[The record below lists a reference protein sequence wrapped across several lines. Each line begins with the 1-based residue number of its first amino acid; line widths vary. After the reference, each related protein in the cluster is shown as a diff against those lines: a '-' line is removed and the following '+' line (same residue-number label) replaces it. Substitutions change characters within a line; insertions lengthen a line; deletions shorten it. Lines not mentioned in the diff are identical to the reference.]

1 MGMIWR
7 IATPTREDREK
18 SDGTVYTWGD
28 FVSKIIHIVISRHQL
43 ATKIFMVNDP
53 YNLVIPRVFP
63 KLKDKFPTASDFN
76 TFLCSEEN
84 KTRLQN
90 LIKIELIR
98 VASTIS
104 KELIYSCGKIV
115 WNVSTNKEM
124 IELKCDQCEADTI
137 MFSLYHNIRL
147 TDKDTLVVE
156 DASDTDCYSQ
166 AAAISKKIQG
176 SLALKRKG
184 QIISCHE
191 LCSPSLAKIT
201 VQFHTMSGCDSNN
214 GFYGHGKKEIYN
226 KITKVLRF
234 QDLIVNVR
242 KVLWQNQ
249 WAI

>member
-1 MGMIWR
+1 
-7 IATPTREDREK
+7 
-18 SDGTVYTWGD
+18 
-28 FVSKIIHIVISRHQL
+28 
-43 ATKIFMVNDP
+43 MVNDP
-53 YNLVIPRVFP
+53 YNLPHSLKDDERDRRKHRHLVIPRVFP

-104 KELIYSCGKIV
+104 KELIYSCGKIA

-147 TDKDTLVVE
+147 TDKDTLVVV

-166 AAAISKKIQG
+166 AAAISQKIQG
-176 SLALKRKG
+176 PLALKRKG

-191 LCSPSLAKIT
+191 LCSPSLAKII

-214 GFYGHGKKEIYN
+214 GFYGSWKERNLHQDYKGIVIPRLDHRRR
-226 KITKVLRF
+226 KRATFVRISVRF
-234 QDLIVNVR
+234 DENLCHTSDIWGQ
-242 KVLWQNQ
+242 
-249 WAI
+249 